1 MRTGRTVTKQLKI
14 ETRQHE
20 LLGFDMGEGPRRKDL
35 LLGLFIIP
43 TWAALIYLLIGA
55 PTKVNLLLYILPPVL
70 FLKYGVSES
79 EKNPRRMNFTQ
90 WILTIRYVLVGHRPI
105 IRVGARRASKSEY
118 IPWAQ
123 RSNLGKLAN
132 TLGMKHLVKRNGELE
147 WKEVSRIPGLG
158 FTAKYSTDADTT
170 AYKQASG
177 KLIEISPTTYL
188 IGTDYLVGVGQRV
201 QQKKIRKSKK

>member
-35 LLGLFIIP
+35 LLGLVIIP
-43 TWAALIYLLIGA
+43 AWVAFMFLLIGA
-55 PTKVNLLLYILPPVL
+55 PSKGNMLLYMLPPVL

-90 WILTIRYVLVGHRPI
+90 WILAIRYVLVGHRPI
-105 IRVGARRASKSEY
+105 IRAGARKASKTEY
-118 IPWAQ
+118 IPWVQ

-132 TLGMKHLVKRNGELE
+132 ALGLKHLVKRNGELD
-147 WKEVSRIPGLG
+147 WAEVSNIPGLG
-158 FTAKYSTDADTT
+158 FTARYAQESGST

-177 KLIEISPTTYL
+177 KPIEISPTPYL
-188 IGTDYLVGVGQRV
+188 MGTDYLVGVGRRM
-201 QQKKIRKSKK
+201 QQKKSRKSKK